1 MIQNARDAEEQR
13 NAPETMT
20 VLADYLEQLQQVST
34 ATSLDETL
42 ALALDLILKVC
53 ETETGLIALVDQGAD
68 RLKVHHKRNI
78 PVNSLPDPDWIW
90 FDQPLIVEM
99 LSQREPLLL
108 DGMRPGS
115 SWLVDIGHLLP
126 AEIKRVLAIPLYY
139 REHLVGVTLI
149 YNYHNAPARLLR
161 LLVGLLSSDIEK
173 TVRLEAS
180 QARSNRLNAL
190 IAILGQIGATLDRQQ
205 ILRIIINYAPVLL
218 NAEASSLFLVDEE
231 SQDLVLAYASN
242 NQPIDL
248 ENVRVPS
255 GQGIIGHVVNTGQTV
270 LVQDVSTDRRHYA
283 KVDQKTG
290 FVTRSILAVPLIT
303 RMIAL
308 GAERGSTG
316 IRTIGGLEALNKNDG
331 AFTEE
336 DAQLFRTL
344 ANQAATVLQVAD
356 LYNNANKLLE
366 DVLKALIAA
375 IDAKDPYTTGHSTRV
390 QIFSLAIAQE
400 LGLLP
405 AMFNQIS
412 IGSLLHDVGKIGI
425 PDAILGKPG
434 RLTDEEYKKMKSHP
448 EIGKKIMGKVSA
460 LRGELS
466 AIAEH
471 HERLDGTGYPFGLSG
486 EEITITG
493 RIVAVADVFDA
504 MTSDRPYR
512 PALEVEEVFRYM
524 REVSG
529 THLDEDCVEALIRA
543 RRNGKIQIQKEVQQ
557 QSLEAELNPLS

>member
-1 MIQNARDAEEQR
+1 MQNGHVGHETQPGDDEMKAPVAYFEQVQR
-13 NAPETMT
+13 I
-20 VLADYLEQLQQVST
+20 ST
-34 ATSLDETL
+34 AATLDETL
-42 ALALDLILKVC
+42 SLALDLLLQVC
-53 ETETGLIALVDQGAD
+53 ETDAGLIGLVEQVAD
-68 RLKVHHKRNI
+68 RLKVHAKRNI
-78 PVNSLPDPDWIW
+78 PHSLGPEPDWVW
-90 FDQPLIVEM
+90 LDQPLIVEM
-99 LSQREPLLL
+99 LSQREPILL

-115 SWLVDIGHLLP
+115 SWLVDIGHLLS
-126 AEIKRVLAIPLYY
+126 AEIKKVLAIPLYY
-139 REHLVGVTLI
+139 REHLVGVALI
-149 YNYHNAPARLLR
+149 YNYQRAPARLLR
-161 LLVGLLSSDIEK
+161 LLVGLLASDIEK
-173 TVRLEAS
+173 SVRIEAS

-248 ENVRVPS
+248 ANVRVPS

-270 LVQDVSTDRRHYA
+270 IVQDVSTDRRHYA
-283 KVDQKTG
+283 QVDQNTG
-290 FVTRSILAVPLIT
+290 FQTRSILAVPLIT

-316 IRTIGGLEALNKNDG
+316 IRTIGGLEALNKVGG

-390 QIFSLAIAQE
+390 QIFSLAIAEE

-434 RLTDEEYKKMKSHP
+434 RLTDDEYTRMKSHP

-524 REVSG
+524 REVAG

-543 RRNGKIQIQKEVQQ
+543 RRNGKIQIQNEVENGTFAV
-557 QSLEAELNPLS
+557 EANPLI